1 MSSIKEIYQI
11 TLKSTEGTMFL
22 PKRISAM
29 GKVRFQLSL
38 EIRPKKK
45 KKKIISGERAFQAE
59 GTTTTCLKAQ
69 QHGTITWKSEG

>member
-45 KKKIISGERAFQAE
+45 KKK
-59 GTTTTCLKAQ
+59 
-69 QHGTITWKSEG
+69 KSSVVKGHSRQRELQLHV